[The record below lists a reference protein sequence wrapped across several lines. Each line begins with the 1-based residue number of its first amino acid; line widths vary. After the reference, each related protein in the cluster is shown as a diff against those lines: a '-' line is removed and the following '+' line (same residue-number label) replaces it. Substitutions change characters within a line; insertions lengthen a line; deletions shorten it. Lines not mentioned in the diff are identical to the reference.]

1 MATRSVQ
8 ESSLT
13 SLADAI
19 RAKGGTSDTLTF
31 PGGFVS
37 AVEAIDAGGGGD
49 DGSFKAVIERTAVNP
64 TIPSDLTSIGQ
75 YAFYYC
81 TNLALTSLPAGV
93 TSIRDYAF
101 FNCFPL
107 ALTSLPAGVTSIR
120 DYAFYNCNHLALTS
134 FPAGVTSIGQF
145 AFYNCNQ
152 LTSISFPAGVT
163 SIGQYAFFNCT
174 GIKKVTFEGI
184 PTGKISSYTFKGCT
198 NLTVINV
205 PWAEGAVQNAPW
217 SATNATINYNY
228 TGEA

>member
-37 AVEAIDAGGGGD
+37 AVEAIDAGRGGV

-64 TIPSDLTSIGQ
+64 TLPSDLTSIGQ
-75 YAFYYC
+75 YAFFAC

-93 TSIRDYAF
+93 TSISDYAF
-101 FNCFPL
+101 FNCITI
-107 ALTSLPAGVTSIR
+107 ALTSLPAGVTSIGQ
-120 DYAFYNCNHLALTS
+120 YAFYNCNHLTNI
-134 FPAGVTSIGQF
+134 SI
-145 AFYNCNQ
+145 
-152 LTSISFPAGVT
+152 PAGVT

-174 GIKKVTFEGI
+174 GLKKVTFEGI

-205 PWAEGAVQNAPW
+205 PWAEGAVQYAPW
-217 SATNATINYNY
+217 GATNATINYNY

>member
-64 TIPSDLTSIGQ
+64 TIPSDLTIIGK
-75 YAFYYC
+75 YAFYNC
-81 TNLALTSLPAGV
+81 NKLALASLPAGV
-93 TSIRDYAF
+93 TKISDYAF
-101 FNCFPL
+101 FNCVPL
-107 ALTSLPAGVTSIR
+107 AITSFPVGLTSIGQL
-120 DYAFYNCNHLALTS
+120 AFYNCNHLAITS
-134 FPAGVTSIGQF
+134 FPAGVTSIGHS
-145 AFYNCNQ
+145 AFQNCK
-152 LTSISFPAGVT
+152 
-163 SIGQYAFFNCT
+163 

-184 PTGKISSYTFKGCT
+184 PTEMISSSAFTGCT

-205 PWAEGAVQNAPW
+205 PWADGAVPNAPW
-217 SATNATINYNY
+217 GATNATINYNY

>member
-64 TIPSDLTSIGQ
+64 TLPSDLTSIGK
-75 YAFYYC
+75 YAFYNC
-81 TNLALTSLPAGV
+81 NKLALTSLPAGV
-93 TSIRDYAF
+93 TSISDYAF
-101 FNCFPL
+101 VNCVPL
-107 ALTSLPAGVTSIR
+107 ALTSLPAGVTSIGQL
-120 DYAFYNCNHLALTS
+120 AFYNCNHLAITS
-134 FPAGVTSIGQF
+134 LPAGVTNIGAG
-145 AFYNCNQ
+145 AFKNCK
-152 LTSISFPAGVT
+152 
-163 SIGQYAFFNCT
+163 

-184 PTGKISSYTFKGCT
+184 PTGMISSSAFAGCT

-205 PWAEGAVQNAPW
+205 PWAEGAVPDAPW
-217 SATNATINYNY
+217 GATNATINYNY

>member
-64 TIPSDLTSIGQ
+64 TIPSDLTIIGQYAFYTCTKLALASLPAGVTSIKSYAFYNCIPLAFTSLPAGVTSIGQ
-75 YAFYYC
+75 YAFYNC
-81 TNLALTSLPAGV
+81 NLALTSLPAGV
-93 TSIRDYAF
+93 TSIGYNAF
-101 FNCFPL
+101 QNCK
-107 ALTSLPAGVTSIR
+107 
-120 DYAFYNCNHLALTS
+120 
-134 FPAGVTSIGQF
+134 
-145 AFYNCNQ
+145 
-152 LTSISFPAGVT
+152 
-163 SIGQYAFFNCT
+163 
-174 GIKKVTFEGI
+174 GIKKLTFEGI
-184 PTGKISSYTFKGCT
+184 PTGTISSSAFNGCT

-217 SATNATINYNY
+217 GAKNATINYNY

>member
-64 TIPSDLTSIGQ
+64 TIPSDLTSIGK
-75 YAFYYC
+75 YAFYNC
-81 TNLALTSLPAGV
+81 NKLALTSLPAGV
-93 TSIRDYAF
+93 TSISDYAF
-101 FNCFPL
+101 FNCNHL
-107 ALTSLPAGVTSIR
+107 ALTSLPAGVTSIGQLS
-120 DYAFYNCNHLALTS
+120 FYNCDKLAITS
-134 FPAGVTSIGQF
+134 LPAGVTSIGHSSFQ
-145 AFYNCNQ
+145 NCK
-152 LTSISFPAGVT
+152 
-163 SIGQYAFFNCT
+163 

-184 PTGKISSYTFKGCT
+184 PTGMISSSAFPGCT

-205 PWAEGAVQNAPW
+205 PWAEGAVPNAPW
-217 SATNATINYNY
+217 GATNATINYNY

>member
-75 YAFYYC
+75 YAFFNC
-81 TNLALTSLPAGV
+81 TNLAITSLPAGVTSISDYAFFNCIPIALTSLPAGV
-93 TSIRDYAF
+93 TSI
-101 FNCFPL
+101 
-107 ALTSLPAGVTSIR
+107 GQ
-120 DYAFYNCNHLALTS
+120 YAFYNCNHLTNI
-134 FPAGVTSIGQF
+134 SI
-145 AFYNCNQ
+145 
-152 LTSISFPAGVT
+152 PAGVT

-174 GIKKVTFEGI
+174 GIKKVTFEGT

-205 PWAEGAVQNAPW
+205 PWAEGAVPNAPW

>member
-64 TIPSDLTSIGQ
+64 TLPSDLTSIGQ
-75 YAFYYC
+75 YAFFAC

-93 TSIRDYAF
+93 TSIGHSAF
-101 FNCFPL
+101 QNCK
-107 ALTSLPAGVTSIR
+107 
-120 DYAFYNCNHLALTS
+120 
-134 FPAGVTSIGQF
+134 
-145 AFYNCNQ
+145 
-152 LTSISFPAGVT
+152 
-163 SIGQYAFFNCT
+163 

-184 PTGKISSYTFKGCT
+184 PTGMISSSAFPGCT

-205 PWAEGAVQNAPW
+205 PWAEGAVPNAPW
-217 SATNATINYNY
+217 GATNATINYNY

>member
-64 TIPSDLTSIGQ
+64 TIPSDLTSIGK
-75 YAFYYC
+75 YAFYNC
-81 TNLALTSLPAGV
+81 NKLALTSLPAGV
-93 TSIRDYAF
+93 TSISDYAF
-101 FNCFPL
+101 FNCVPL
-107 ALTSLPAGVTSIR
+107 ALTSLPAGVTSIGQLS
-120 DYAFYNCNHLALTS
+120 FYNCNHLAITS
-134 FPAGVTSIGQF
+134 LPAGVTSIGPS
-145 AFYNCNQ
+145 AFQNCK
-152 LTSISFPAGVT
+152 
-163 SIGQYAFFNCT
+163 

-184 PTGKISSYTFKGCT
+184 PTGMISSSAFTGCT

-205 PWAEGAVQNAPW
+205 PWAEGAVPNAPW
-217 SATNATINYNY
+217 GATNATINYNY

>member
-75 YAFYYC
+75 YAFFAC
-81 TNLALTSLPAGV
+81 TKLALTSLPAGV
-93 TSIRDYAF
+93 TSISDSAF
-101 FNCFPL
+101 FNCVPL
-107 ALTSLPAGVTSIR
+107 ALTSLPAGVTSIGQ
-120 DYAFYNCNHLALTS
+120 YAFYNCHIALTS
-134 FPAGVTSIGQF
+134 IPAGVTSIGYC
-145 AFYNCNQ
+145 AFQNCK
-152 LTSISFPAGVT
+152 
-163 SIGQYAFFNCT
+163 
-174 GIKKVTFEGI
+174 GIKKLTFEGI
-184 PTGKISSYTFKGCT
+184 PTGTISSSAFNGCT

-217 SATNATINYNY
+217 GAKNATINYNY

>member
-64 TIPSDLTSIGQ
+64 TLPSDLTSIGQ
-75 YAFYYC
+75 YAFFAC

-93 TSIRDYAF
+93 TSIGQYAF
-101 FNCFPL
+101 FNCIPI
-107 ALTSLPAGVTSIR
+107 ALTSL
-120 DYAFYNCNHLALTS
+120 
-134 FPAGVTSIGQF
+134 
-145 AFYNCNQ
+145 
-152 LTSISFPAGVT
+152 PAGVT

-174 GIKKVTFEGI
+174 GLKKVTFEGI

-217 SATNATINYNY
+217 GATNATINYNY

>member
-75 YAFYYC
+75 YAFY
-81 TNLALTSLPAGV
+81 
-93 TSIRDYAF
+93 
-101 FNCFPL
+101 
-107 ALTSLPAGVTSIR
+107 
-120 DYAFYNCNHLALTS
+120 NCNHLTNI
-134 FPAGVTSIGQF
+134 SI
-145 AFYNCNQ
+145 
-152 LTSISFPAGVT
+152 PAGVT

-174 GIKKVTFEGI
+174 GLKKVTFEGI

-217 SATNATINYNY
+217 GATNATINYNY

>member
-75 YAFYYC
+75 YAFYAC
-81 TNLALTSLPAGV
+81 TKLALASLPAGV
-93 TSIRDYAF
+93 TSISDYAF
-101 FNCFPL
+101 FNCVL
-107 ALTSLPAGVTSIR
+107 
-120 DYAFYNCNHLALTS
+120 LALTS
-134 FPAGVTSIGQF
+134 FPAGVTSIGQY
-145 AFYNCNQ
+145 AFYNCNRLA
-152 LTSISFPAGVT
+152 LTSLPAGVT
-163 SIGQYAFFNCT
+163 SIGYNAFCSCK

-184 PTGKISSYTFKGCT
+184 PTGTISSSAFNGCT

-205 PWAEGAVQNAPW
+205 PWAEGAVPNAPW
-217 SATNATINYNY
+217 GATNATINYNY

>member
-64 TIPSDLTSIGQ
+64 TIPSDLTSIGL
-75 YAFYYC
+75 YAFYDC
-81 TNLALTSLPAGV
+81 NKLALTSLPAGV
-93 TSIRDYAF
+93 TKISDSAF
-101 FNCFPL
+101 FNCANLAITSFP
-107 ALTSLPAGVTSIR
+107 AGLTSIEQ
-120 DYAFYNCNHLALTS
+120 YAFYNCLGLS
-134 FPAGVTSIGQF
+134 
-145 AFYNCNQ
+145 
-152 LTSISFPAGVT
+152 LISFPAGVNA
-163 SIGQYAFFNCT
+163 IGYCAFQNCT
-174 GIKKVTFEGI
+174 GIKKVTFEGT
-184 PTGKISSYTFKGCT
+184 PTGKISSSAFNGCT
-198 NLTVINV
+198 KLTVINV
-205 PWAEGAVQNAPW
+205 PWAEGAVPNAPW
-217 SATNATINYNY
+217 GAKNATINYNY

>member
-64 TIPSDLTSIGQ
+64 TLPSDLTSIGK
-75 YAFYYC
+75 YAFYNC
-81 TNLALTSLPAGV
+81 NKLALTSLPAGV
-93 TSIRDYAF
+93 TSISDYAF
-101 FNCFPL
+101 FNCIPI
-107 ALTSLPAGVTSIR
+107 ALTSLPAGVTSIGQ
-120 DYAFYNCNHLALTS
+120 YAFYNCNHLTNI
-134 FPAGVTSIGQF
+134 SI
-145 AFYNCNQ
+145 
-152 LTSISFPAGVT
+152 PAGVT
-163 SIGQYAFFNCT
+163 SIGQYAFYNCT
-174 GIKKVTFEGI
+174 GIKKVTFEGT

-205 PWAEGAVQNAPW
+205 PWAESAVPYAPW

>member
-64 TIPSDLTSIGQ
+64 TIPSDLKSIGK
-75 YAFYYC
+75 YAFYNC
-81 TNLALTSLPAGV
+81 NKLALTSLPAGV
-93 TSIRDYAF
+93 TSISDYAF
-101 FNCFPL
+101 FNCVPL
-107 ALTSLPAGVTSIR
+107 ALTSLPAGVTSIGQ
-120 DYAFYNCNHLALTS
+120 YAFYNCNIALTS
-134 FPAGVTSIGQF
+134 IPAGVTSIGYC
-145 AFYNCNQ
+145 AFQNCK
-152 LTSISFPAGVT
+152 
-163 SIGQYAFFNCT
+163 
-174 GIKKVTFEGI
+174 GIKKLTFDGI
-184 PTGKISSYTFKGCT
+184 PTGTISASAFIGCT

-205 PWAEGAVQNAPW
+205 PWAEGAVPNAPW
-217 SATNATINYNY
+217 GATKATINYNY

>member
-75 YAFYYC
+75 YAFFAC
-81 TNLALTSLPAGV
+81 TKLALTSLPAGV
-93 TSIRDYAF
+93 TSISDSAF
-101 FNCFPL
+101 FNCVPL
-107 ALTSLPAGVTSIR
+107 ALTSFPAGLTSIGQYAFYSCNGLSLISLPAGVTSIG
-120 DYAFYNCNHLALTS
+120 YCAFQNCK
-134 FPAGVTSIGQF
+134 
-145 AFYNCNQ
+145 
-152 LTSISFPAGVT
+152 
-163 SIGQYAFFNCT
+163 

-184 PTGKISSYTFKGCT
+184 PTGKISASAFDGCT

-205 PWAEGAVQNAPW
+205 PWAEGAVPNAPW
-217 SATNATINYNY
+217 GAKNATINYNY

>member
-64 TIPSDLTSIGQ
+64 TIPSDLTSIGK
-75 YAFYYC
+75 YAFYNC
-81 TNLALTSLPAGV
+81 NKLALTSLPAGV
-93 TSIRDYAF
+93 TSISDYAF
-101 FNCFPL
+101 FNCIP
-107 ALTSLPAGVTSIR
+107 
-120 DYAFYNCNHLALTS
+120 LALTS
-134 FPAGVTSIGQF
+134 FPAGVTSIGQY
-145 AFYNCNQ
+145 AFYNCNH
-152 LTSISFPAGVT
+152 LAITSLPAGVT
-163 SIGQYAFFNCT
+163 SIGHSAFQNCK

-184 PTGKISSYTFKGCT
+184 PTGMISASAFPGCT

-205 PWAEGAVQNAPW
+205 PWAEGAVPNAPW
-217 SATNATINYNY
+217 GATNATINYNY